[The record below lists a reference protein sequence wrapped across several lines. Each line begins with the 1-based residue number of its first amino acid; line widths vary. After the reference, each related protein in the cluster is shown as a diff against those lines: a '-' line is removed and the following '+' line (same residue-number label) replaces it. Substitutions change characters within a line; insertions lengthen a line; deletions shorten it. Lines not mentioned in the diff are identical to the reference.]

1 MNTKN
6 AKSESIALRLSKG
19 MKLELESLASKNKT
33 SISEVVR
40 YSVSELVKSNK
51 VA

>member
-1 MNTKN
+1 MKKKVQKD
-6 AKSESIALRLSKG
+6 AHLVLRLSKG

-40 YSVSELVKSNK
+40 YSVNELVKSNK